1 MKKDK
6 TAPPYSVNVSVN
18 AQKRLKLVDQKD
30 SYLFSESKMVI
41 LRMRT
46 KVHSWQWG
54 NPSGSE
60 KPKMVKLR
68 RKKAQPFLRQNC
80 FSQTK
85 VAQIGRAHV

>member
-46 KVHSWQWG
+46 KVHSWQW
-54 NPSGSE
+54 E
-60 KPKMVKLR
+60 
-68 RKKAQPFLRQNC
+68 
-80 FSQTK
+80 
-85 VAQIGRAHV
+85 IGRAHV